1 MTPERFARL
10 KHALL
15 RRQHD
20 LTVVADGVHK
30 DHNISAI
37 IRTADAVGVAGI
49 HAVSPGGEFRRHH
62 MVAGGSKRW
71 VGLTL
76 HETIGDAYDTVRVSG
91 LQILAAHGGAEAID
105 FREIDFTQPTAIVLG
120 AEFEGPSPF
129 AIEHADRQ
137 IAIPMHGL
145 VESLNVSVAAAVI
158 LFEAERQ
165 RMAAGLYKR
174 SPPDEAAFRKT
185 LFEWAYP
192 DIAKRCRAKGCAYP
206 ELDET
211 GELERN
217 PFVGTGSK
225 PSA

>member
-1 MTPERFARL
+1 MTPERFQRL

-37 IRTADAVGVAGI
+37 IRTSDAVGVAEV

-71 VGLTL
+71 VGVTI
-76 HETIGDAYDTVRVSG
+76 HESVADAYDTVRNSG
-91 LQILAAHGGAEAID
+91 MQILAAHAGPAAID
-105 FREIDFTQPTAIVLG
+105 YREIDFTRPTAIVLG
-120 AEFEGPSPF
+120 AELAGPSPF
-129 AIEHADRQ
+129 AIEHADAR

-165 RMAAGLYKR
+165 RAAAGLYSR
-174 SPPDEAAFRKT
+174 PPPDEAAFRRT

-192 DIAKRCRAKGCAYP
+192 DIAKRCREKGCPYP
-206 ELDET
+206 ELDGN

-217 PFVGTGSK
+217 PFVFTGSK

>member
-1 MTPERFARL
+1 MTPERFHRL

-20 LTVVADGVHK
+20 LTIVADGVHK

-37 IRTADAVGVAGI
+37 IRTSDAIGIAGI

-62 MVAGGSKRW
+62 MVAGGSRRW
-71 VGLTL
+71 VGVTL
-76 HETIGDAYDTVRVSG
+76 HESIEAAYRAVGESG
-91 LQILAAHGGAEAID
+91 MQILAAHGAPDAVD
-105 FREIDFTQPTAIVLG
+105 FRDLDFTRPTAVVLG
-120 AEFEGPSPF
+120 AELAGPSPF
-129 AIEHADRQ
+129 AIEHADTR

-165 RMAAGLYKR
+165 RMAAGFYER
-174 SPPDEAAFRKT
+174 PPPDEAAFRQT

-192 DIAKRCRAKGCAYP
+192 DIAKRCRDKGLPYP
-206 ELDET
+206 ELDGD

-217 PFVGTGSK
+217 PFAGSGSK